1 MKDNA
6 LIPKHVDEK
15 HPSVH
20 PEREEIGMVIPLIQ
34 MMADILKNENG
45 ENLKLIKLHPY
56 AKRIYKHNVGFL
68 EINWFRSV

>member
-6 LIPKHVDEK
+6 LIPEHVDEM

-34 MMADILKNENG
+34 TLKYNLAGILKP
-45 ENLKLIKLHPY
+45 LS
-56 AKRIYKHNVGFL
+56 GF
-68 EINWFRSV
+68 

>member
-6 LIPKHVDEK
+6 LIPKHVDEM

-34 MMADILKNENG
+34 MMADILKSEKWRGTLNSLNCTHVRNG
-45 ENLKLIKLHPY
+45 FI
-56 AKRIYKHNVGFL
+56 
-68 EINWFRSV
+68 SMM

>member
-6 LIPKHVDEK
+6 LIPKHVDEM

-34 MMADILKNENG
+34 MIADILKSEKWR
-45 ENLKLIKLHPY
+45 EP
-56 AKRIYKHNVGFL
+56 
-68 EINWFRSV
+68 